1 METTPKNV
9 LDDIDGACAEY
20 LQLNVF
26 SKWIMGLAT
35 SNICAT
41 SLSGKVLLE
50 IPLDGYLL
58 FLFFVLLK
66 LTRLVDDARAYCQ

>member
-1 METTPKNV
+1 METAPKNV
-9 LDDIDGACAEY
+9 LDNIDGACAEY

-35 SNICAT
+35 SNICTT
-41 SLSGKVLLE
+41 SLSGTILLE

-58 FLFFVLLK
+58 FFLIVVLK
-66 LTRLVDDARAYCQ
+66 LTRIVDDAWAYCQ